1 LQLQPQNIKIMKR
14 EILFVLVILL
24 GFSMSLFSQER
35 PKVPTNL
42 KNYAVTAEY
51 HKLFKGDESVPEVKI
66 PYLSINEKLF
76 DNQAIGS
83 TEYDIQSNKSMDTRI
98 YLYPDGTIGAA
109 WIFGT
114 GSFADRGTG
123 YNYYDGTSWG
133 PIPTQRI
140 ETVRTGWGS
149 YFPFNNGEIVIA
161 HAGATDL
168 VMNKRD
174 TKGTGTWTQTYI
186 VTPDSLEMTWPRVI
200 TVGDTIHVL
209 SAHGGDSPYQGVGT
223 AVVYSRST
231 DGGATWTHRILPGM
245 GASDGM
251 LSYSADIY
259 AWAKPKNGTIAFI
272 VGDMWSDVF
281 IMKSTDGGDT
291 WTKTVVFQHPNPF
304 SFDNNTPLDTTYVC
318 DGLVALEM
326 DNNGVMHATFGVV
339 RVMVD
344 DPSSGQFSWFPFTS
358 YLAYWNESMGT
369 IYDLDIETTNIT
381 PVAWLMDLD
390 SSGVLFDNF
399 SGDFVEI
406 PSYGNHGLVS
416 QPQITIDNDNNIYV
430 VYAHMNENQFL
441 GAFCRHLWATKS
453 TDGGQTWSD
462 FTELTTGEDFDLR
475 ECVYPAMAKN
485 TDEYLHLTFQADYG
499 AGNALQ
505 DGTHAQQENTI
516 LYMKVK
522 KADIGVVNSINEY
535 NTINSVSI
543 YPNPANDYVNVN
555 IISPVSTNAIINIS
569 NILGQQVYS
578 ESINVKAGST
588 NVTINVNNLP
598 AGMYIV
604 NVSNSTGTNAKK
616 IVKK

>member
-1 LQLQPQNIKIMKR
+1 
-14 EILFVLVILL
+14 
-24 GFSMSLFSQER
+24 MSLFSQER
-35 PKVPTNL
+35 PKIPTYL
-42 KNYAVTAEY
+42 KNYAVTSEY
-51 HKLFKGDESVPEVKI
+51 HKLFKGDESVPEIKI

-109 WIFGT
+109 WIYGT

-161 HAGATDL
+161 HTGATDL

-209 SAHGGDSPYQGVGT
+209 SAHGGDNLYQGVGT
-223 AVVYSRST
+223 AIVYSRST
-231 DGGATWTHRILPGM
+231 DGGTTWTHRILPGM

-251 LSYSADIY
+251 KSYSADIY

-304 SFDNNTPLDTTYVC
+304 PFDTNTPLDTTYVC

-326 DNNGVMHATFGVV
+326 DNNGLMHATFGVV
-339 RVMVD
+339 RVMVET
-344 DPSSGQFSWFPFTS
+344 PSTGQFSWFPFTS
-358 YLAYWNESMGT
+358 YLAYWNENMGT
-369 IYDLDIETTNIT
+369 IYDLDMLTTNIT

-416 QPQITIDNDNNIYV
+416 QSQITIDNNNDIYV
-430 VYAHMNENQFL
+430 VFAHMNENQFL

-475 ECVYPAMAKN
+475 ECVYPAVAKN

-499 AGNALQ
+499 PGNALQ
-505 DGTHAQQENTI
+505 DGTHSQQQNDI

-522 KADIGVVNSINEY
+522 KADIGVINTSINEY
-535 NTINSVSI
+535 NTINSVSL

-578 ESINVKAGST
+578 ESINVKAG
-588 NVTINVNNLP
+588 NNIVQINVNNLP
-598 AGMYIV
+598 TGMYMFSLLSDG
-604 NVSNSTGTNAKK
+604 NVLKTQKL
-616 IVKK
+616 IIE

>member
-1 LQLQPQNIKIMKR
+1 MKR

-51 HKLFKGDESVPEVKI
+51 HKLFKGDEPVPEVKI

-109 WIFGT
+109 WIQGT
-114 GSFADRGTG
+114 GSLADRGTG

-149 YFPFNNGEIVIA
+149 YSPFNNGEIVIA
-161 HAGATDL
+161 HDGASNL

-174 TKGTGTWTQTYI
+174 TKGTGSWTQTVI
-186 VTPDSLEMTWPRVI
+186 TAPTGAELTWPRVI

-209 SAHGGDSPYQGVGT
+209 SAHSGTDPYQGVGR
-223 AVVYSRST
+223 AIIYSRST
-231 DGGATWTHRILPGM
+231 DSGNTWEHSVLPGM
-245 GASDGM
+245 GFDDGM

-272 VGDMWSDVF
+272 VGNMWHDVF

-291 WTKTVVFQHPNPF
+291 WEKIDVFKHPNPF
-304 SFDNNTPLDTTYVC
+304 PFDYNTPLDTTYVC

-326 DNNGVMHATFGVV
+326 DNNGLMHATFGVV

-358 YLAYWNESMGT
+358 YLAYWNEGMGT
-369 IYDLDIETTNIT
+369 INYDLDPETTDLI

-390 SSGVLFDNF
+390 NSGVLFDDF
-399 SGDFVEI
+399 SGNWDEI

-416 QPQITIDNDNNIYV
+416 QPQITIDDNDDIYV
-430 VYAHMNENQFL
+430 VFAHMNENQFL

-462 FTELTTGEDFDLR
+462 FTELTAGEDFDLR

-499 AGNALQ
+499 PGNALQ
-505 DGTHAQQENTI
+505 DGTHAQQENDI
-516 LYMKVK
+516 LYMKVLK
-522 KADIGVVNSINEY
+522 TDIGLIDNSINEY

-543 YPNPANDYVNVN
+543 YPNPANDYINVN

-588 NVTINVNNLP
+588 NLHINVNNLP
-598 AGMYIV
+598 AGMYMLSLQADG
-604 NVSNSTGTNAKK
+604 NFLKTQK
-616 IVKK
+616 IIIE